1 MPEFDWKPFLEA
13 WSKAVLSSDNLP
25 YFNLPQSVIDSE
37 WLGYPGATEAE
48 ITAAEK
54 RLGKTL
60 PPSYREFLK
69 VSNGWRQTGHFIN
82 DLWTV
87 DRIDWHRILNPQNI
101 RIWQADDYEIDND
114 PDPWQR
120 RGGYHISEVVDFRPL
135 AHALQISDWGDE
147 EILLLNPD
155 AVSADGEWEAWFHAG
170 WIPGAYRFPSF
181 RELTQ
186 YLYEGLLELSAHQN
200 QRMKP
205 DDDLIDKLP
214 NLLAELQSKADAFP
228 RGDLDPMAS
237 AYGDGLRAGMAE
249 AQQRIR
255 RLQQAHSNPAELR
268 RQLLRLADEF
278 DRKAR
283 TFPTGMGSLIGVLF
297 NFHMGKMTEK
307 IGEGGKIEGYRQA
320 AGIIRWFLGEL

>member
-1 MPEFDWKPFLEA
+1 MPEFDWKAFLEA
-13 WSKAVLSSDNLP
+13 WSKAVLSSDDLP
-25 YFNLPQSVIDSE
+25 LFNLPPSVIDSG
-37 WLGYPGATEAE
+37 WLGYAGAMEAE
-48 ITAAEK
+48 IKAAEK
-54 RLGKTL
+54 RLDKTL

-82 DLWTV
+82 DLWPV
-87 DRIDWHRILNPQNI
+87 NRINWHRILNPQNV
-101 RIWQADDYEIDND
+101 RIWQEGDLELDDF
-114 PDPWQR
+114 PWEQ
-120 RGGYHISEVVDFRPL
+120 RGGYRISEVADFKPL
-135 AHALQISDWGDE
+135 ARTLQISDWGDE

-155 AVSADGEWEAWFHAG
+155 AVSAEGEWEAWFLAG

-186 YLYEGLLELSAHQN
+186 YLYAGLLEFSAHQN
-200 QRMKP
+200 QRVKSSEE
-205 DDDLIDKLP
+205 LIDKLP
-214 NLLAELQSKADAFP
+214 NLLAELQFKADAFP
-228 RGDLDPMAS
+228 RGDLDAIAS
-237 AYGDGLRAGMAE
+237 AYGEGLRAGMAE

-255 RLQQAHSNPAELR
+255 TLQPAHSDPAELR